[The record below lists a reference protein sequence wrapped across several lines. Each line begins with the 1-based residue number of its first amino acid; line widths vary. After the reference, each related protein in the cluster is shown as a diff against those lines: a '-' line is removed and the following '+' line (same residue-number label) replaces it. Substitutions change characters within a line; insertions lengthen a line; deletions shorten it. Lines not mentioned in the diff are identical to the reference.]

1 MKGIGIPMSK
11 LEEREAVVRRKS
23 TVKTKVNDDST
34 EKTEQPQK
42 AVQSNS
48 EQTDKLIQRSY
59 YLTDKLQKAI
69 TIKTAE
75 GDLDKSGVVR
85 EALKLYLADI
95 LEKI

>member
-1 MKGIGIPMSK
+1 MSK
-11 LEEREAVVRRKS
+11 LEEREAVAIRKN
-23 TVKTKVNDDST
+23 TVKTIVNDDSM
-34 EKTEQPQK
+34 EKTEGPQK
-42 AVQSNS
+42 GVQSYPEN
-48 EQTDKLIQRSY
+48 TDKLIQRSY

-95 LEKI
+95 LKNI

>member
-1 MKGIGIPMSK
+1 MSK
-11 LEEREAVVRRKS
+11 LEEREVAAKIKGTTKT
-23 TVKTKVNDDST
+23 TVNHDNT
-34 EKTEQPQK
+34 EKTEHPQK
-42 AVQSNS
+42 AVKSYP

-69 TIKTAE
+69 TIRTAE
-75 GDLDKSGVVR
+75 GDFDKSGVVR

>member
-1 MKGIGIPMSK
+1 
-11 LEEREAVVRRKS
+11 
-23 TVKTKVNDDST
+23 
-34 EKTEQPQK
+34 
-42 AVQSNS
+42 
-48 EQTDKLIQRSY
+48 LIQRSY

-75 GDLDKSGVVR
+75 GDFDKSGVVR

>member
-1 MKGIGIPMSK
+1 MSK
-11 LEEREAVVRRKS
+11 LGEREAVAKRKR
-23 TVKTKVNDDST
+23 TTKTTVNDDNT
-34 EKTEQPQK
+34 EKTEQLQK
-42 AVQSNS
+42 AVQSYP

-75 GDLDKSGVVR
+75 GNFDKSGVVR

>member
-1 MKGIGIPMSK
+1 MTNKGIDYYLALPYK
-11 LEEREAVVRRKS
+11 YALYPAEEG
-23 TVKTKVNDDST
+23 DDNT

-42 AVQSNS
+42 AVQRYP
-48 EQTDKLIQRSY
+48 EQTDKLIQHSY

-75 GDLDKSGVVR
+75 GDFDKSGVVR

>member
-1 MKGIGIPMSK
+1 MSK
-11 LEEREAVVRRKS
+11 LGEREAVAKRKR
-23 TVKTKVNDDST
+23 TTKTTVNDDNT
-34 EKTEQPQK
+34 EKTEQLQK
-42 AVQSNS
+42 AVQSYP

-75 GDLDKSGVVR
+75 GNFDKSGVVR
-85 EALKLYLADI
+85 EALKLYFADI

>member
-1 MKGIGIPMSK
+1 MSK
-11 LEEREAVVRRKS
+11 LGEREAAAKIKG
-23 TVKTKVNDDST
+23 TTKTTVNDDNT
-34 EKTEQPQK
+34 EKTEHPQK
-42 AVQSNS
+42 AVKSYP

-75 GDLDKSGVVR
+75 GDFDKSGVVR